1 LFRLLLHEQLNRPL
15 QPREDMTQ
23 KYKALVLG
31 ASGLVGKAL
40 VNQLC
45 QDDRY
50 SQVTCLVRSPLSKAQ
65 FHDPLNKIQPMVIDF
80 DELQDYQGYFSVE
93 HVFCCLGTTIKQA
106 GSQSN
111 FRRVDFQ
118 LIHVAAQL
126 TRAQR
131 AKSFVWISSVGAN
144 AKSKNFYLKVKG
156 ELENAILS
164 MPQLD
169 NAAAVRPSFLLGH
182 RTQKRT
188 AESWGIR
195 IVKFLSPIMLGRLA
209 KYKPVAA
216 DQVAYQMIQLQVF

>member
-1 LFRLLLHEQLNRPL
+1 
-15 QPREDMTQ
+15 MTE

-50 SQVTCLVRSPLSKAQ
+50 SQVTCLVRSPLAKTQ
-65 FHDPLNKIQPMVIDF
+65 YHDPLNKIQAIVIDF
-80 DELQDYQGYFSVE
+80 EQLQDYQGYFSVE

-118 LIHVAAQL
+118 FVHVAAQL

-144 AKSKNFYLKVKG
+144 AKSGNFYLKVKG

-169 NAAAVRPSFLLGH
+169 NAAAVRPSLLLGQ
-182 RTQKRT
+182 RTQKRR
-188 AESWGIR
+188 AESWGIA
-195 IVKFLSPIMLGRLA
+195 IMKVLSPIMFGPFA
-209 KYKPVAA
+209 KYRPVSAN
-216 DQVAYQMIQLQVF
+216 QVAYQMIQLQVF

>member
-1 LFRLLLHEQLNRPL
+1 
-15 QPREDMTQ
+15 MTA

-45 QDDRY
+45 QDERY

-65 FHDPLNKIQPMVIDF
+65 YHDPLNKIQAIVIDF
-80 DELQDYQGYFSVE
+80 EELQDYQGYFSVE
-93 HVFCCLGTTIKQA
+93 HVYCCLGTTIKQA

-118 LIHVAAQL
+118 FVHVAAQL

-144 AKSKNFYLKVKG
+144 AKSRSFYLKVKG
-156 ELENAILS
+156 ELENAILR

-182 RTQKRT
+182 RAQKRT
-188 AESWGIR
+188 AESVGIS
-195 IVKFLSPIMLGRLA
+195 IVKVLSPIMLGSLA
-209 KYKPVAA
+209 KYRPVSAN
-216 DQVAYQMIQLQVF
+216 QVAYQMTQLQVF

>member
-1 LFRLLLHEQLNRPL
+1 
-15 QPREDMTQ
+15 MTA

-45 QDDRY
+45 QDERY
-50 SQVTCLVRSPLSKAQ
+50 SQVTCLVRSPLFKAHY
-65 FHDPLNKIQPMVIDF
+65 HDPLNKIQAIVIDF
-80 DELQDYQGYFSVE
+80 EELQDYQGYFSVE
-93 HVFCCLGTTIKQA
+93 HVYCCLGTTIKQA

-118 LIHVAAQL
+118 FVHVAAQL

-144 AKSKNFYLKVKG
+144 AKSRSFYLKVKG
-156 ELENAILS
+156 ELENAILR
-164 MPQLD
+164 MPQLE

-182 RTQKRT
+182 RAQKRT
-188 AESWGIR
+188 AESIGIN
-195 IVKFLSPIMLGRLA
+195 IVKLLSPIMLGSLA
-209 KYKPVAA
+209 KYRPISAG
-216 DQVAYQMIQLQVF
+216 QVAYQMTQLQVF

>member
-1 LFRLLLHEQLNRPL
+1 
-15 QPREDMTQ
+15 MTE

-65 FHDPLNKIQPMVIDF
+65 YHDPLNKIQAIVIDF
-80 DELQDYQGYFSVE
+80 EALQDYQGYFSVE

-118 LIHVAAQL
+118 FVHVAAQL

-144 AKSKNFYLKVKG
+144 AKSRNFYLKVKG
-156 ELENAILS
+156 EVENAILS

-169 NAAAVRPSFLLGH
+169 NAAAVRPSLLLGQ
-182 RTQKRT
+182 RTQKRI
-188 AESWGIR
+188 AESWGIA
-195 IVKFLSPIMLGRLA
+195 IMKLLSPIMFGPFA
-209 KYKPVAA
+209 KYRPVSAN
-216 DQVAYQMIQLQVF
+216 QVAYQMIQLQVF

>member
-1 LFRLLLHEQLNRPL
+1 
-15 QPREDMTQ
+15 MTE

-65 FHDPLNKIQPMVIDF
+65 YHDPLNKIQAIVIDF
-80 DELQDYQGYFSVE
+80 EELQDYQGYFSVE

-106 GSQSN
+106 GSQSS

-118 LIHVAAQL
+118 FVHVSAQL

-169 NAAAVRPSFLLGH
+169 NAAAVRPSLLLGH
-182 RTQKRT
+182 RAKKRA
-188 AESWGIR
+188 AESWGIA
-195 IVKFLSPIMLGRLA
+195 IMKLLSPLMLGPLA
-209 KYKPVAA
+209 KYRPVSAN
-216 DQVAYQMIQLQVF
+216 QVAYQMIQLQVF

>member
-1 LFRLLLHEQLNRPL
+1 
-15 QPREDMTQ
+15 MTE

-40 VNQLC
+40 INQLC

-50 SQVTCLVRSPLSKAQ
+50 VQITCLVRTPLMTANY
-65 FHDPLNKIQPMVIDF
+65 HDPLNKIQAIVIDF

-93 HVFCCLGTTIKQA
+93 HVYCCLGTTIKQA

-118 LIHVAAQL
+118 FVHVAAQL
-126 TRAQR
+126 ARGQR

-169 NAAAVRPSFLLGH
+169 NAAAVRPSLLLGE
-182 RTQKRT
+182 RAEKRL
-188 AESWGIR
+188 AENVGI
-195 IVKFLSPIMLGRLA
+195 KLATLLSPLMRGPLK
-209 KYKPVAA
+209 KYRPVSAN
-216 DQVAYQMIQLQVF
+216 QVAYQMIQLQVF

>member
-1 LFRLLLHEQLNRPL
+1 
-15 QPREDMTQ
+15 MTE

-50 SQVTCLVRSPLSKAQ
+50 SQVTCLIRSPLSKAQ
-65 FHDPLNKIQPMVIDF
+65 YHDPLNKIQAIVIDF
-80 DELQDYQGYFSVE
+80 EALQDYQGYFSVE

-118 LIHVAAQL
+118 FVHVAAQL

-144 AKSKNFYLKVKG
+144 AKSGNFYLKVKG

-169 NAAAVRPSFLLGH
+169 NAAAVRPSLLLGQ

-188 AESWGIR
+188 AESWGIA
-195 IVKFLSPIMLGRLA
+195 IMKVLSPNMFGPFA
-209 KYKPVAA
+209 KYRPVNAN
-216 DQVAYQMIQLQVF
+216 QVAYQMIQLQVF

>member
-1 LFRLLLHEQLNRPL
+1 
-15 QPREDMTQ
+15 MTA

-45 QDDRY
+45 QDERY
-50 SQVTCLVRSPLSKAQ
+50 SQVTCLVRSPLSKVQ
-65 FHDPLNKIQPMVIDF
+65 YHDPLNKIQAIVIDF
-80 DELQDYQGYFSVE
+80 EELQDYQGYFSVE
-93 HVFCCLGTTIKQA
+93 HVYCCLGTTIKQA

-118 LIHVAAQL
+118 FVHVAAQL

-144 AKSKNFYLKVKG
+144 AKSRSFYLKVKG
-156 ELENAILS
+156 ELENAILR

-182 RTQKRT
+182 RAQKRT
-188 AESWGIR
+188 AESVGIN
-195 IVKFLSPIMLGRLA
+195 IVKLLSPIMLGSLA
-209 KYKPVAA
+209 KYRPVSAN
-216 DQVAYQMIQLQVF
+216 QVAYQMTQLQVF